1 MIRLKTE
8 EEIEILRLNAILV
21 SKTLAEVGK
30 HIVPGVTTLELN
42 NIAETFIRDNGAEP
56 AFLGYG
62 GFPYTLCISVN
73 DVIVHGF
80 ASDYRLIEG
89 DIISVD
95 CGTVYQGFYGDS
107 AYTFAVGEVSAE
119 TKKLLNV
126 TKESLYLGIEQ
137 AIIGNRLGDVAFAI
151 QQHVEK
157 NGFSVVR
164 EMVGH
169 GIGKKLHESPEVPNY
184 GKRGQGKKLQEG
196 MVICIEPMVNAGTRS
211 VQLHDDG
218 WTLSTL
224 DGKKSAHFELT
235 VAIQK
240 EKPLV
245 LSTFEYIES
254 INNKL

>member
-8 EEIEILRLNAILV
+8 EEIEILRENGILV
-21 SKTLAEVGK
+21 SKTLAEVGR
-30 HIVPGVTTLELN
+30 HIAPGVTTLELN
-42 NIAETFIRDNGAEP
+42 NIAETFIRDNGAQP

-95 CGTVYQGFYGDS
+95 CGTIYKGFYGDS
-107 AYTFAVGEVSAE
+107 AYTFAVGEISAE
-119 TKKLLNV
+119 TKKLLDV
-126 TKESLYLGIEQ
+126 TKESLYLGIEK
-137 AIIGNRLGDVAFAI
+137 AVLGNRIGDIAFAV
-151 QQHVEK
+151 QQNVEN

-184 GKRGQGKKLQEG
+184 GKRGQGKKLLEG

-211 VQLHDDG
+211 VKLHDDG

-224 DGKKSAHFELT
+224 DRKNSAHFELT

-245 LSTFEYIES
+245 LSTFKYIEND
-254 INNKL
+254 NNKL